1 MVSSSSI
8 SNSMSTIG
16 EVDLVISGGGNL
28 DAFYFGM
35 QQIFNRI
42 SKDKL
47 NIIRYAGASA
57 GGMAPFEIAL
67 KGEIQTLQHE
77 IAACFIV

>member
-47 NIIRYAGASA
+47 NIIRYQVHQLVVWHH
-57 GGMAPFEIAL
+57 L
-67 KGEIQTLQHE
+67 K
-77 IAACFIV
+77 